1 MNKNI
6 EEKALSVIQD
16 FNKASQGLE
25 RQAIIITYTDN
36 DNITTF
42 NDGDANSILLTMTN
56 SLAQTL
62 SEVVVNLSADEQQ
75 VLIKDVCSEVYSM
88 AINKLN
94 EDNNNE

>member
-6 EEKALSVIQD
+6 EKKALSVIQN
-16 FNKASQGLE
+16 FNEASRDLE

-42 NDGDANSILLTMTN
+42 NDGDANSILLTMAN

-62 SEVVVNLSADEQQ
+62 SEVVVNMSADEQH
-75 VLIKDVCSEVYSM
+75 VLIENVCNEIYSM
-88 AINKLN
+88 AMNKLDKEQN
-94 EDNNNE
+94 DE

>member
-16 FNKASQGLE
+16 FNKASKGLE

-42 NDGDANSILLTMTN
+42 NDGDANSILLTMAN

-62 SEVVVNLSADEQQ
+62 SEVVVNLSKGEQQ
-75 VLIKDVCSEVYSM
+75 VLIKDVCSEIYSM
-88 AINKLN
+88 AINKLGEDKSN
-94 EDNNNE
+94 E

>member
-6 EEKALSVIQD
+6 DKQALGVIQN
-16 FNKASQGLE
+16 FNNAAQGLE

-42 NDGDANSILLTMTN
+42 NDGDANSVLLTMAN

-62 SEVVVNLSADEQQ
+62 SEVVVNLSADEQH
-75 VLIKDVCSEVYSM
+75 VLIENVCNEIYSM
-88 AINKLN
+88 AINKLDKEQN
-94 EDNNNE
+94 DE

>member
-6 EEKALSVIQD
+6 EKQALGVIQN
-16 FNKASQGLE
+16 FNNAAQGLE

-42 NDGDANSILLTMTN
+42 NDGDANSVLLTMAN

-62 SEVVVNLSADEQQ
+62 SEVVVNLSADEQHA
-75 VLIKDVCSEVYSM
+75 LIENVCNEIYSM
-88 AINKLN
+88 AINKLDKEQN
-94 EDNNNE
+94 DE

>member
-6 EEKALSVIQD
+6 EKKSLGVIQD
-16 FNKASQGLE
+16 FNKVSKGLE

-42 NDGDANSILLTMTN
+42 NDGDANSVLLTMAN

-62 SEVVVNLSADEQQ
+62 SEVVANLSKGEQHG
-75 VLIKDVCSEVYSM
+75 LIENVCNEIYSM
-88 AINKLN
+88 AINKLDKEQN
-94 EDNNNE
+94 DE

>member
-1 MNKNI
+1 MDKNI

-16 FNKASQGLE
+16 FNKASKGLE

-36 DNITTF
+36 DNVTTF

-62 SEVVVNLSADEQQ
+62 SEVVVNLNKGEQQ
-75 VLIKDVCSEVYSM
+75 VLIKDVCSEIYSM
-88 AINKLN
+88 AINKLGEDKSN
-94 EDNNNE
+94 E

>member
-25 RQAIIITYTDN
+25 HQAIIITYTDN

-42 NDGDANSILLTMTN
+42 NDGDANGILLTMAN

-62 SEVVVNLSADEQQ
+62 SEVVVNLSKGEQHG
-75 VLIKDVCSEVYSM
+75 LIKNVCSEIYSM
-88 AINKLN
+88 AINKLG
-94 EDNNNE
+94 EDKNNE

>member
-6 EEKALSVIQD
+6 EKKALSVIQD
-16 FNKASQGLE
+16 FNKSGKGLE

-42 NDGDANSILLTMTN
+42 NDGDANSILLTMAN

-62 SEVVVNLSADEQQ
+62 SEVVVNMSADEQH
-75 VLIKDVCSEVYSM
+75 VLIENVCNEIYSM
-88 AINKLN
+88 AINKLDKEQN
-94 EDNNNE
+94 DE